1 MTNEEQKNRVN
12 DSKSFH
18 FSAGVCWRNYK
29 EQKEH
34 DKNYIYYLHVKIILR
49 DEFGKLTS
57 TSSVK
62 EDGNRDLKSQ
72 FSKVTCKGEHR

>member
-1 MTNEEQKNRVN
+1 MTRNR
-12 DSKSFH
+12 SISLQEC
-18 FSAGVCWRNYK
+18 AGETTK
-29 EQKEH
+29 KQKEN

-62 EDGNRDLKSQ
+62 ELGK
-72 FSKVTCKGEHR
+72 K

>member
-1 MTNEEQKNRVN
+1 MEQSRGELLLLEANNMR
-12 DSKSFH
+12 
-18 FSAGVCWRNYK
+18 GCWRNYK
-29 EQKEH
+29 RTKKN
-34 DKNYIYYLHVKIILR
+34 DKKDIYYLHVKIILR